1 MPNTSNSE
9 NHDAGENFIS
19 HLIALRRCVVRASA
33 SIVLVFLS
41 IVYWAP
47 TIFHFFAQ
55 PLLAALPKGAT
66 MIVTDVTGSFMVPM
80 KVTLMVAF
88 MLALPYVLYQ
98 LWSFI
103 APGLYRHEKRWILP
117 LVSSSYIL
125 FVGGVIFA
133 YFLVFPSIFHFMVQ
147 YNGPL
152 GVQMATDVDKYLTFA
167 ITTFLAFGIS
177 FEVPIIV
184 IVLNRLGIVSR
195 EKLKAIRPYVVVGA
209 FVIAAVVTPPD
220 VLSQLLLA
228 IPLWLLFELGLC
240 LSSWFTSSSS
250 PKTDNNFPKR

>member
-1 MPNTSNSE
+1 MPNKSNPE
-9 NHDAGENFIS
+9 HHDAGENFIS

-33 SIVLVFLS
+33 SIILVFLS

-47 TIFHFFAQ
+47 VIFHFFAQ
-55 PLLAALPKGAT
+55 PLLAALPKNAT
-66 MIVTDVTGSFMVPM
+66 MIVTDVTGSFIVPM
-80 KVTLMVAF
+80 KVTLMVAL

-125 FVGGVIFA
+125 FIGGVVFA
-133 YFLVFPSIFHFMVQ
+133 YFFVFPSVFHFMAR
-147 YNGPL
+147 YNAPL

-167 ITTFLAFGIS
+167 MTTFLAFGMS

-184 IVLNRLGIVSR
+184 IVLNRLSIVSR
-195 EKLKAIRPYVVVGA
+195 EKLKAMRPYVVVGA

-240 LSSWFTSSSS
+240 LSSWFSSSS
-250 PKTDNNFPKR
+250 PNTNNNFSKR

>member
-1 MPNTSNSE
+1 MPNTSNSQ

-33 SIVLVFLS
+33 SMVLVFLS

-47 TIFHFFAQ
+47 AIFHFFAQ

-125 FVGGVIFA
+125 FVGGVVFA
-133 YFLVFPSIFHFMVQ
+133 YFLVFPSIFHFMAR
-147 YNGPL
+147 YNAPL

-195 EKLKAIRPYVVVGA
+195 EKLKAMRPYVVVGA
-209 FVIAAVVTPPD
+209 FIVAAIVTPPD

-240 LSSWFTSSSS
+240 MSSWFASSSS
-250 PKTDNNFPKR
+250 PNTDNNFPKR

>member
-1 MPNTSNSE
+1 MSNTPNSQND
-9 NHDAGENFIS
+9 DAGENFIS

-33 SIVLVFLS
+33 SVILVFLG

-66 MIVTDVTGSFMVPM
+66 IIVTDVTGSFMVPM
-80 KVTLMVAF
+80 KVTLMVAL

-125 FVGGVIFA
+125 FVGGVVFA
-133 YFLVFPSIFHFMVQ
+133 YFLVFPSVFHFMAR
-147 YNGPL
+147 YNAPL

-167 ITTFLAFGIS
+167 MTTFLAFGIS
-177 FEVPIIV
+177 FEVPIVV

-195 EKLKAIRPYVVVGA
+195 EKLKAMRPYVVVGA
-209 FVIAAVVTPPD
+209 FIVAAVVTPPD

-228 IPLWLLFELGLC
+228 IPLWLLFELGLYM
-240 LSSWFTSSSS
+240 SSWFDSSS
-250 PKTDNNFPKR
+250 PNTNNNFSKR